1 MGEHFRGCEES
12 EAAMPALATISI
24 EVLAERS
31 GVDREAIL
39 SYQRHGLVP
48 KPRRVAGG
56 LLLYS
61 PEDVKRLLFVR
72 RAVELGFSLE
82 SVREL
87 SGLAARKPKA
97 CTDVH
102 DIASRHLSEVRRRI
116 AELERLERLLAPLV
130 ESCTRRGGLEACAFL
145 SSLSHPDSPEALRS
159 AAN

>member
-1 MGEHFRGCEES
+1 
-12 EAAMPALATISI
+12 MPALATITI

-39 SYQRHGLVP
+39 SYQRQGLVP

-61 PEDVKRLLFVR
+61 TEDVERLLFVR

-87 SGLAARKPKA
+87 SGLAARKPQA
-97 CTDVH
+97 CADVH

-116 AELERLERLLAPLV
+116 AELERLERLLVPLI
-130 ESCTRRGGLEACAFL
+130 ECCSRRGGLEACPIL
-145 SSLSHPDSPEALRS
+145 SSLSHPCSLEAE
-159 AAN
+159 